1 MKRKFDLEKTVYAV
15 AAIAFFFLLWWFL
28 TTFTPVK
35 ETTPGPIEVLQLL
48 VSSFYTPI
56 GNKVIIGHL
65 LVSLRRV
72 LVGFSVATIIGIVL
86 GIAMGTSRWAEAIF
100 KPFLSCCA
108 PFPPLPGSRWSS
120 CSSASAKLPSTSCAA
135 SAHSPTLPS
144 TPIPALRT

>member
-56 GNKVIIGHL
+56 GNKVIRSGPQARRAYVDQLILGLQINQFIQIIKSPL
-65 LVSLRRV
+65 LIQ
-72 LVGFSVATIIGIVL
+72 GCI
-86 GIAMGTSRWAEAIF
+86 
-100 KPFLSCCA
+100 
-108 PFPPLPGSRWSS
+108 
-120 CSSASAKLPSTSCAA
+120 
-135 SAHSPTLPS
+135 
-144 TPIPALRT
+144 